1 MNDNYVVLKLVS
13 GETVMAMFEG
23 EDDRFVKIDH
33 PIQIKTIQIPAI
45 NREQI
50 TASPLCQFSES
61 TSFVLEKDHIVYIK
75 KMHRAFISHYNNFI
89 KSYDEALIPAT
100 RESAEQIQQQLNDVF
115 GDEEEELT
123 LEEVNRRIDMLE
135 AIANSPKKE
144 ESEEKEFTIAN
155 YVEGNNTRH

>member
-1 MNDNYVVLKLVS
+1 MNENYVVLKLVS

-23 EDDRFVKIDH
+23 EDDRFIKIDH
-33 PIQIKTIQIPAI
+33 PIQIKIIPIPAI

-50 TASPLCQFSES
+50 SASPLCQFSES

-75 KMHRAFISHYNNFI
+75 KMHRAFVSHYNNFI

-100 RESAEQIQQQLNDVF
+100 RESAEQIHQQLNDVF
-115 GDEEEELT
+115 GEEEEELT
-123 LEEVNRRIDMLE
+123 LEEVNRRLDMLE
-135 AIANSPKKE
+135 SIANSPKKE

>member
-23 EDDRFVKIDH
+23 EDDRYIKIDH

-50 TASPLCQFSES
+50 TAHPLCQFSES
-61 TSFVLEKDHIVYIK
+61 TSFVLEKEHIVYIK
-75 KMHRAFISHYNNFI
+75 KMHRAFVSHYNNFI

-100 RESAEQIQQQLNDVF
+100 RESAEQIREQLNDLF
-115 GDEEEELT
+115 EDEEEELT
-123 LEEVNRRIDMLE
+123 LEEVNRRLDMLE
-135 AIANSPKKE
+135 SIANSPSKKE
-144 ESEEKEFTIAN
+144 EREEISPAN
-155 YVEGNNTRH
+155 FVEGNDTRH